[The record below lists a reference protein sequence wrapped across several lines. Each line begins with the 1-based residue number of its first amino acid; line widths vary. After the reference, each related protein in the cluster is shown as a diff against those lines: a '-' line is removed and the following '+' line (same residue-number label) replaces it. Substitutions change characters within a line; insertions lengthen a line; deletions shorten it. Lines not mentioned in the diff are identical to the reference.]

1 MIDYQTLKDDL
12 DTRNVIAY
20 VSEKRYAVNCVR
32 TKHHEHVVMVTI
44 NGRVIAERVFV
55 GMESLPRIMEINRL
69 RKLFNC
75 EGFEND

>member
-1 MIDYQTLKDDL
+1 MTPELEAIRDDL

-32 TKHHEHVVMVTI
+32 TNHQQRVVLLTI
-44 NGRVIAERVFV
+44 NGKVVAETVFNGPERVPAQNEVF
-55 GMESLPRIMEINRL
+55 RL

-75 EGFEND
+75 ERWE